1 MSHQNRTRGL
11 ALAAIGGLALSLDI
25 PLIRLSG
32 GDVWSVQFVRG
43 LMIAPIGLIAWL
55 LARRFAGWT
64 EPLMPGR
71 LSLPIAF
78 FYALSS
84 ALFFFAVFN
93 TSTANLVFILAFNP
107 MIAALFGWVLMKE
120 RPAPQ
125 TFLAMA
131 VMLFGVFIIVKD
143 GLAAGNWQGDF
154 AALLSAASIACAITL
169 SRKSGRNHGFTVMMA
184 QIGPVLISLP
194 FIFGQGV
201 NVPEFGW
208 MMLNGMIFLPL
219 AFFCLAAAP
228 RFIGA
233 AESAMFYLLETV
245 LAPVWV
251 WFVFAEKPTENALL
265 GGGVLLAALIV
276 HTVWEMRRERLV
288 EETVKPN

>member
-1 MSHQNRTRGL
+1 MPNSDRNMGL
-11 ALAAIGGLALSLDI
+11 GLAAIGGLALSFDI

-32 GDVWSVQFVRG
+32 GDLWSVQFVRG
-43 LMIAPIGLIAWL
+43 LMIAPIGIVAWL
-55 LARRFAGWT
+55 LLRRFGGYRET
-64 EPLMPGR
+64 LLPGR
-71 LSLPIAF
+71 LAWPIMLL
-78 FYALSS
+78 YAASS

-107 MIAALFGWVLMKE
+107 MIAALFGWLLMKE

-131 VMLFGVFIIVKD
+131 VMLLGVYIIVKD

-154 AALLSAASIACAITL
+154 AAFVSAATIAGAITL
-169 SRKSGRNHGFTVMMA
+169 SRKSGRNHGFTVMIS
-184 QIGPVLISLP
+184 QLGPVLLSIPVILA
-194 FIFGQGV
+194 QGV
-201 NVPEFGW
+201 SVPHFSW
-208 MMLNGMIFLPL
+208 MMLNGALLLPL

-228 RFIGA
+228 RYIGG

-251 WFVFAEKPTENALL
+251 WLVFAEKPTVNASIGGAILL
-265 GGGVLLAALIV
+265 SALVV
-276 HTVWEMRRERLV
+276 HTVWELRREREV
-288 EETVKPN
+288 RV